1 MNAEFRRNL
10 WLEVTPH
17 RLMAMPAV
25 LLLTFALFA
34 AGEGEK
40 WPAALF
46 STSLV
51 VLSVLAFLWGGWRAA
66 HCVSE
71 ELRARTWDLQ
81 RLSALG
87 PWSMTWGKLLG
98 STIFAWYGALIC
110 ALVAIVA
117 ARAGATQQP
126 IGWVLLMLGSAALA
140 LHGAAMAASIQAARR
155 DSRIANAIA
164 FFWILW
170 AASLL
175 AIVPF
180 QDEGGVRT
188 TDWFGWTLPTL
199 PFYALSATVFALW
212 GVFGAWREMSREL
225 QVRTLP
231 WAWPAFA
238 LFLAAWLAGLMYRP
252 PQLGADKALVLS
264 GLLVSIALTYYALF
278 ADPTTAM
285 AIRRMLTHAG
295 RGEWLRALEEMPLW
309 PATLALAAAFAAASP
324 FVAYDAPIEA
334 LRRIASFAPFAL
346 VLLATR
352 DAGILV
358 FFALARKPRR
368 VEAATLVYILLL
380 SWILP
385 GLLALVGLGTV
396 ASFVMPLGSLDG
408 PRSAFVMAVH
418 AAIAWGLVVLRWRR
432 LPAL

>member
-1 MNAEFRRNL
+1 
-10 WLEVTPH
+10 
-17 RLMAMPAV
+17 MPAV
-25 LLLTFALFA
+25 LLLTFVLFA

-40 WPAALF
+40 WPASLF
-46 STSLV
+46 TTAM
-51 VLSVLAFLWGGWRAA
+51 VLLGLLAFVWGGWRAA

-81 RLSALG
+81 RLSALE
-87 PWSMTWGKLLG
+87 PWTMTWGKLFG
-98 STIFAWYGALIC
+98 ATVFAWYGAAIC
-110 ALVAIVA
+110 ALVAVVA
-117 ARAGATQQP
+117 VKAGATRLP
-126 IGWVLLMLGSAALA
+126 IGWVLLMLGAAALA
-140 LHGAAMAASIQAARR
+140 LHGAAMAASIQSTRR
-155 DSRIANAIA
+155 DSRIANVIA

-170 AASLL
+170 AGSLL

-180 QDEGGVRT
+180 QDEGGALT
-188 TDWFGWTLPTL
+188 TDWFGWTLSTL
-199 PFYALSATVFALW
+199 PFYALSAAAFAAW
-212 GVFGAWREMSREL
+212 GVLGAWREMSRAL

-238 LFLAAWLAGLMYRP
+238 LFLAAYLAGLMYRP
-252 PQLGADKALVLS
+252 PQLGADKAIVLA
-264 GLLVSIALTYYALF
+264 GLLVSISLTYYALF

-295 RGEWLRALEEMPLW
+295 RGEWRRLLEEMPLW

-324 FVAYDAPIEA
+324 FVAYDAPIEG
-334 LRRIASFAPFAL
+334 LRRIASFAPAAF
-346 VLLATR
+346 VLLAAR

-358 FFALARKPRR
+358 YFSLARKPRR
-368 VEAATLVYILLL
+368 VEAATLVYLILL

-385 GLLALVGLGTV
+385 GILVLMGLGDL

-408 PRSAFVMAVH
+408 PRSALVMGVH

-432 LPAL
+432 LRAL